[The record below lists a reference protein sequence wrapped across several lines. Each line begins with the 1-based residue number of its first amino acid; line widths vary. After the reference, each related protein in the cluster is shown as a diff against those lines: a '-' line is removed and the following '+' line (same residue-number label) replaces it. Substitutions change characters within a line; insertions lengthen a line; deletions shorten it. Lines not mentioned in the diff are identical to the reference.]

1 MRLRCNIHSGKCVAL
16 FQTYR
21 CVKIIVFI
29 QMCSKCEI
37 QWHQNET
44 MRWSL
49 AINIIVII
57 RLSCWRSES
66 IKYRI
71 FSILAYE
78 DKMLRPLTCSTS
90 STFRERKSWYHVSL
104 GWPVLETSFFK
115 SFHIIMKMCWCRVSF
130 WTGLSRIN
138 FLKYDDKLQNYKPKA
153 GRQQNRISIITIFIV
168 FTFYTISQMR
178 FRTFQSAY
186 FNAHANIWNKHTL
199 FNKRRRR
206 KKRVFVCASIHIRLL

>member
-16 FQTYR
+16 FHTYR

-71 FSILAYE
+71 FSILACE

-153 GRQQNRISIITIFIV
+153 GRQQNRILFQLSPFLLFLHNFANAIPNFPKCIFQC
-168 FTFYTISQMR
+168 TR
-178 FRTFQSAY
+178 
-186 FNAHANIWNKHTL
+186 
-199 FNKRRRR
+199 
-206 KKRVFVCASIHIRLL
+206 

>member
-1 MRLRCNIHSGKCVAL
+1 MQHSGKCVAQ
-16 FQTYR
+16 FHTYR

-37 QWHQNET
+37 QCSNYTWLQNET

-71 FSILAYE
+71 FSILACE

-138 FLKYDDKLQNYKPKA
+138 FLKYGDKLQNYKPKA
-153 GRQQNRISIITIFIV
+153 GRQRNRILFQLSPFLLFLHNFANAIPNFPNCIFQC
-168 FTFYTISQMR
+168 TR
-178 FRTFQSAY
+178 
-186 FNAHANIWNKHTL
+186 
-199 FNKRRRR
+199 
-206 KKRVFVCASIHIRLL
+206 